1 MRHLFITC
9 GCLSLV
15 LALLWI
21 ECLVMNKIRSAI
33 PIRLVVVGT
42 RGKTSVTRMIASGL
56 REGGVRV
63 LAKTTGSE
71 ARIVLPDGEE
81 LRIRR
86 WGVNTPLEQRRI
98 LRLAARQRCDAIV
111 MEAMSIRPES
121 LRAELTQ
128 IIRPQTVVITN
139 TYEDHIGDAGDPAAV
154 CSLAIPSGATALV
167 PADFP
172 LRERTRLERRNV
184 PYRVVEPNEEES
196 LVERL
201 AHPEWPQNLALALVV
216 CETIGVSRELA
227 LQGMSHVRMDV
238 GSLQAWLLR
247 DGGSTAVWMAIN
259 AFAAN
264 DPRSTMAAL
273 ERSLSRWPT
282 SKGSVVGLLNL
293 RSDRADRTAQWMKE
307 LDLSQDTFERL
318 VVCGSVPMIAQRWL
332 ARRFGESVAVA
343 RTRDPRKIMAVAT
356 RLSPSGGHLFGFG
369 NIGDVGIRLVEYWRQ
384 EGEPA

>member
-1 MRHLFITC
+1 MRYLFITC

-21 ECLVMNKIRSAI
+21 ELLVMKRIRSVI
-33 PIRLVVVGT
+33 PVRLVVVGT

-56 REGGVRV
+56 RESGVRV

-139 TYEDHIGDAGDPAAV
+139 TYEDHIGDVGGPAAAF
-154 CSLAIPSGATALV
+154 SLAIPSGATALV

-184 PYRVVEPNEEES
+184 PYRVVEPSEAES
-196 LVERL
+196 LIEHL
-201 AHPEWPQNLALALVV
+201 AHPEWPQNLALALVA

-227 LQGMSHVRMDV
+227 LQGMGHVRMDV

-247 DGGSTAVWMAIN
+247 DADSTAVWMAIN

-273 ERSLSRWPT
+273 ERSLSRWPA

-318 VVCGSVPMIAQRWL
+318 VVCGSVPMLAQRWL
-332 ARRFGESVAVA
+332 ARQFGESVAVA

-369 NIGDVGIRLVEYWRQ
+369 NIGDVGIRLVEYWHQ